1 MGELRELNQ
10 HNKLAVW
17 AERVAECR
25 ASGQSVLSWCKEHG
39 ICSQTYYKWQKRLY
53 TLVEAQ
59 QEVQFAEVTAAHRE
73 TAAAHPVGITIH
85 IGGAAVDVHGGADMA
100 TLERV
105 LRMLKSC

>member
-1 MGELRELNQ
+1 MR
-10 HNKLAVW
+10 
-17 AERVAECR
+17 
-25 ASGQSVLSWCKEHG
+25 
-39 ICSQTYYKWQKRLY
+39 RLY
-53 TLVEAQ
+53 ALYSCILSSFGFPAYPFLLLTVTVEAQ

>member
-1 MGELRELNQ
+1 MGELREMNP
-10 HNKLAVW
+10 KTTLAVL
-17 AERVAECR
+17 ADRDAACIAR
-25 ASGQSVLSWCKEHG
+25 GQRVLSCFKEHG